1 MKTGLIGNEISE
13 QIFNEFDLSCKRI
26 NSYIKSLDFNGIYID
41 FPNENNCER
50 IDVPSENS
58 KRSNVV
64 DTIVFK
70 NELSYG
76 FNSDYDA
83 FMYCINRHA
92 IDLKDK
98 KVLIIGNNWIS
109 KSILPALEDLNVKEI
124 YIVDQNP
131 DADSISY
138 TECYARH
145 LDSQIVIHTGLTGM
159 NPDIDSIPIDI
170 HLFSKC
176 ELLIDYVYDPLI
188 SKIAQDALKSGIQ
201 TITGI
206 ELKIAKIKFATEKI
220 KGASIQ
226 EKLFQS
232 VLDTYYINQLNIV
245 LIGMPSAGKTT
256 IGKLLETK
264 LHKSFIDM
272 DEIIVQDT
280 HTSIPEIFK
289 RSGEAGFRKLE
300 TMTALKLSVLNQK
313 IIGTGGGTIKNK
325 INIDLLK
332 LNGVVIF
339 IDRDLDKLVTYDP
352 NRPLS
357 SSQEAV
363 KKLYEERFPIY
374 QKYADITVK
383 NNDKIEDTVEK
394 IICELNRIV
403 KNKKSV

>member
-64 DTIVFK
+64 DTIIFK

-124 YIVDQNP
+124 YIVDQNL

-145 LDSQIVIHTGLTGM
+145 LDSQIVR
-159 NPDIDSIPIDI
+159 
-170 HLFSKC
+170 
-176 ELLIDYVYDPLI
+176 V
-188 SKIAQDALKSGIQ
+188 
-201 TITGI
+201 
-206 ELKIAKIKFATEKI
+206 
-220 KGASIQ
+220 
-226 EKLFQS
+226 
-232 VLDTYYINQLNIV
+232 
-245 LIGMPSAGKTT
+245 
-256 IGKLLETK
+256 
-264 LHKSFIDM
+264 
-272 DEIIVQDT
+272 
-280 HTSIPEIFK
+280 
-289 RSGEAGFRKLE
+289 GF
-300 TMTALKLSVLNQK
+300 
-313 IIGTGGGTIKNK
+313 
-325 INIDLLK
+325 
-332 LNGVVIF
+332 
-339 IDRDLDKLVTYDP
+339 
-352 NRPLS
+352 
-357 SSQEAV
+357 
-363 KKLYEERFPIY
+363 
-374 QKYADITVK
+374 YAYKD
-383 NNDKIEDTVEK
+383 
-394 IICELNRIV
+394 
-403 KNKKSV
+403 

>member
-64 DTIVFK
+64 DTIIFK

-170 HLFSKC
+170 HLFLKC

-188 SKIAQDALKSGIQ
+188 SKIAQDALQSGIQ

>member
-1 MKTGLIGNEISE
+1 
-13 QIFNEFDLSCKRI
+13 
-26 NSYIKSLDFNGIYID
+26 
-41 FPNENNCER
+41 
-50 IDVPSENS
+50 
-58 KRSNVV
+58 
-64 DTIVFK
+64 
-70 NELSYG
+70 
-76 FNSDYDA
+76 
-83 FMYCINRHA
+83 
-92 IDLKDK
+92 
-98 KVLIIGNNWIS
+98 
-109 KSILPALEDLNVKEI
+109 
-124 YIVDQNP
+124 
-131 DADSISY
+131 
-138 TECYARH
+138 
-145 LDSQIVIHTGLTGM
+145 
-159 NPDIDSIPIDI
+159 
-170 HLFSKC
+170 
-176 ELLIDYVYDPLI
+176 
-188 SKIAQDALKSGIQ
+188 
-201 TITGI
+201 
-206 ELKIAKIKFATEKI
+206 
-220 KGASIQ
+220 
-226 EKLFQS
+226 
-232 VLDTYYINQLNIV
+232 
-245 LIGMPSAGKTT
+245 MPSAGKTT

>member
-64 DTIVFK
+64 DTIIFK

-188 SKIAQDALKSGIQ
+188 SKIEQDALQSGIQ

-220 KGASIQ
+220 KETSIQ

-300 TMTALKLSVLNQK
+300 TMTALKLSVLNRK

>member
-64 DTIVFK
+64 DTIIFK

-170 HLFSKC
+170 HLFSIC

-188 SKIAQDALKSGIQ
+188 SKIEQDALQSGIQ

>member
-64 DTIVFK
+64 DTIIFK

-188 SKIAQDALKSGIQ
+188 SKIEQDALQSGIQ
-201 TITGI
+201 TIAGI

-220 KGASIQ
+220 KETSIQ

>member
-64 DTIVFK
+64 DTIIFK

-76 FNSDYDA
+76 FNIDYDA

-188 SKIAQDALKSGIQ
+188 SKIEQDALQSGIQ

-220 KGASIQ
+220 KGTSIQ

-232 VLDTYYINQLNIV
+232 VLDTYYINQMNIV

>member
-1 MKTGLIGNEISE
+1 
-13 QIFNEFDLSCKRI
+13 
-26 NSYIKSLDFNGIYID
+26 
-41 FPNENNCER
+41 
-50 IDVPSENS
+50 
-58 KRSNVV
+58 
-64 DTIVFK
+64 
-70 NELSYG
+70 
-76 FNSDYDA
+76 
-83 FMYCINRHA
+83 MYCINRHA

-188 SKIAQDALKSGIQ
+188 SKIEQDALQFGIQ

>member
-188 SKIAQDALKSGIQ
+188 SKIEQDALQSGIQ

>member
-188 SKIAQDALKSGIQ
+188 SKIEQDALQSGIQ

-325 INIDLLK
+325 INVDLLK

>member
-131 DADSISY
+131 DVDSISY

-170 HLFSKC
+170 HLFTKC

-188 SKIAQDALKSGIQ
+188 SKIEQDALQSGIQ

>member
-188 SKIAQDALKSGIQ
+188 SKIEQDALQSGIQ

-220 KGASIQ
+220 EGTSIQ

-232 VLDTYYINQLNIV
+232 VLDTYYINQMNIV

>member
-64 DTIVFK
+64 DTIIFK

-188 SKIAQDALKSGIQ
+188 SKIAQDALQSGIQ

-220 KGASIQ
+220 KETSIQ